1 MNKMHLLR
9 NPPLSLIQCPLVWS
23 MIVVSCLLIQPAQ
36 AEETQPAK
44 QFQRI
49 LFLGNSITLHG
60 PAPKIGWKGNWGM
73 AASGPEKDYVHLVTR
88 ALTKSPS
95 EKPQTMVKNIATF
108 ERNYADYNLKEHL
121 QDAFSFKPDLV
132 ILAIGENVP
141 QLKSDAEQARFK
153 SSVDALLKLVQSESQ
168 PTIIVRSSFWSNPA
182 KDTALKAACAQ
193 AGGTFVD
200 ISKLGKNEAN
210 YARAERK
217 FEHAGVAAHPGDQG
231 MQAIANAIVKAA
243 KP

>member
-1 MNKMHLLR
+1 
-9 NPPLSLIQCPLVWS
+9 
-23 MIVVSCLLIQPAQ
+23 MIVVYCFLIQPAQ
-36 AEETQPAK
+36 AEESQPAK

-73 AASGPEKDYVHLVTR
+73 AASGPEKDYVHLVTK

-95 EKPQTMVKNIATF
+95 QKPQTMVKNIATF

-141 QLKSDAEQARFK
+141 QLKSDVEQTRFK
-153 SSVDALLKLVQSESQ
+153 SSVDELLKLVQSESQ

-231 MQAIANAIVKAA
+231 MQAIADAIVKAA